1 MGLSLVC
8 LDDARRCGSLNARAS
23 SDRLCLLGV
32 LHIMGWEG
40 ILTVVTFLSV
50 LSTLMFTRY
59 QADLVLVAPAGILS
73 AFMNNTA
80 VVAMFIP
87 AVQLDFWLRGR

>member
-1 MGLSLVC
+1 MGLRLVC

-23 SDRLCLLGV
+23 WDRLCLLGV

-40 ILTVVTFLSV
+40 ILTVVTLLSV

-59 QADLVLVAPAGILS
+59 QADLVLVAAMAFLLVIGVLTPAH
-73 AFMNNTA
+73 AFAGFANPGVITIA
-80 VVAMFIP
+80 T
-87 AVQLDFWLRGR
+87 L

>member
-1 MGLSLVC
+1 
-8 LDDARRCGSLNARAS
+8 
-23 SDRLCLLGV
+23 
-32 LHIMGWEG
+32 MGWEG

-73 AFMNNTA
+73 AFMNKA
-80 VVAMFIP
+80 
-87 AVQLDFWLRGR
+87 LRI